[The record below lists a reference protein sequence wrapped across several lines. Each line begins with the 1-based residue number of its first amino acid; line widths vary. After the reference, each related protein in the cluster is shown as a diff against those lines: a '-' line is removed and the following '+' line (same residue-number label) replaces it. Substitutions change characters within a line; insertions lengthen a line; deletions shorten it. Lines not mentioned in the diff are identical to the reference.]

1 MGLYRI
7 WGFLLPDQSTS
18 ASWGTQ
24 TSTETCLIEM
34 DSPLEDIVEVQAAL
48 PAYDFGTTSEPTFT
62 FGLSYHPDRT
72 DLILK
77 SVTNLREHP
86 ESGRPFWLID
96 LVYETG
102 QWLNDIFPGENVGP
116 GNIGY
121 QRRLKDNVGTASTPR
136 ELIEIPWL
144 EPPTWNSSTRRVKMT
159 RYKDAVGNTLR
170 HANYLPL
177 TEGID
182 IDMDLEVHTFTW
194 NVRYDTFD
202 YYVDVSRYIG
212 KINDSVVV
220 NLKAAEYKHVLLESC
235 TCTENY
241 RQSSVALPNGQA
253 PGGLGQPYHFITLTA
268 TFVIDRRSAVDS
280 PEGYFREANR
290 RVSMHTLQLGNAGT
304 VLLPILGYV
313 PIPVNDRGDI
323 ATSPWPLA
331 SAAYAT
337 VLGSNLGIAVP
348 YDAMSSLDPET
359 SFAVIDPLLP
369 IEADLDDFVTTHKLE
384 IP

>member
-1 MGLYRI
+1 
-7 WGFLLPDQSTS
+7 
-18 ASWGTQ
+18 
-24 TSTETCLIEM
+24 
-34 DSPLEDIVEVQAAL
+34 LEDIVEVQAAL

-212 KINDSVVV
+212 KINDSVVI

-241 RQSSVALPNGQA
+241 RQSRVVMPNGQA

-290 RVSMHTLQLGNAGT
+290 RVSMHTLERSPVQGGGFALT
-304 VLLPILGYV
+304 
-313 PIPVNDRGDI
+313 PIPVNERGDV
-323 ATSPWPLA
+323 AQSPWPLA
-331 SAAYAT
+331 PS
-337 VLGSNLGIAVP
+337 GIGVP
-348 YDAMSSLDPET
+348 YDLLDSVDPDTDYAIIDPE
-359 SFAVIDPLLP
+359 LP
-369 IEADLDDFVTTHKLE
+369 STADLEDFVTTHGLI